1 MSTLAQL
8 IDRVE
13 VALLDATNVHFS
25 VDTITQGLRQALRE
39 YSLVRPQ
46 EGETVLVLPAAGR
59 EIALDSITGLLE
71 VTDVWWPYDTLAT
84 SEVWPPNRVRGWR
97 VWWDDAQPVLFL
109 TRYDGEQPQADEEV
123 RVWYTKQQTIEN
135 LDSGSVTTLPL
146 AHEEVIVNGGAGF
159 AAMTLAVAMINT
171 VNTDVFMVGL
181 MGTWG
186 KTKINEFRKT
196 MESLRAAAVRSGPAW
211 AHGWVIDKWDS
222 IND

>member
-1 MSTLAQL
+1 MSTLTQL

-13 VALLDATNVHFS
+13 VALLDATNTHFS

-46 EGETVLVLPAAGR
+46 EGETVLTLPAAGR
-59 EIALDSITGLLE
+59 EIALSSITGLLE

-84 SEVWPPNRVRGWR
+84 SETWPPNRVRGWR
-97 VWWDDAQPVLFL
+97 TWWDDAQPVLFL
-109 TRYDGEQPQADEEV
+109 TRFDGEQPQADDEV
-123 RVWYTKQQTIEN
+123 RIWYVKQQTIEN
-135 LDSGSVTTLPL
+135 LDSGSVTTLPT
-146 AHEEVIVNGGAGF
+146 AHEEILVNGAAGF
-159 AAMTLAVAMINT
+159 AAMSNAVDMINT

-196 MESLRAAAVRSGPAW
+196 MEGLRAAGARSGPAW
-211 AHGWVIDKWDS
+211 GHAWVMDKWDS
-222 IND
+222 SN